1 MGVFRLKA
9 VVDCR
14 YFLYP
19 ALPLRVLEIQQLCVV
34 PVKVIGD
41 KGYLLIQRFQG
52 IA

>member
-1 MGVFRLKA
+1 MGVLGLQAF
-9 VVDCR
+9 VNCR

-19 ALPLRVLEIQQLCVV
+19 ELPLRVLEIQQLRVV

-41 KGYLLIQRFQG
+41 EGYLLIQRFQG

>member
-1 MGVFRLKA
+1 MVVLGLQA

-19 ALPLRVLEIQQLCVV
+19 ALPLRVLKIQQLCVV
-34 PVKVIGD
+34 PVKVIGNE
-41 KGYLLIQRFQG
+41 GYLLIQRFQG